1 MAISYQVKSLTVE
14 KWLWLPAL
22 SPFYG
27 DKMGNSKTFGVLCLS
42 SAVGLSL
49 YWTMYL
55 MGNFPR
61 MVQFGLNMPEVYTS
75 TGVIGA
81 VCVAL
86 FTIGIV
92 SLGAKPAK
100 SVKGLMLVRNAE
112 GKVVSIMESEGGRII
127 HGKVKAPTSKVKPG
141 LKAPQPRRH
150 KKAKSIAT
158 MAVVSV
164 LLCGYSSMMVMAGY
178 TLQDVMGGMYSPFMA
193 VSSQSMQPT
202 LNYGDLIIV
211 TREHAENIVVGDIVA
226 FNVPSPY
233 DRVAASPTVHRV
245 VGKWVEDGVV
255 YFKTIGDNN
264 QGEDPWTIPEEN
276 VIGKCTWKVPYIGY
290 VVLAIKT
297 PLGLATAFS
306 ALLVWVLYPYVKRF
320 LSVREGGVQHG

>member
-1 MAISYQVKSLTVE
+1 
-14 KWLWLPAL
+14 
-22 SPFYG
+22 
-27 DKMGNSKTFGVLCLS
+27 
-42 SAVGLSL
+42 
-49 YWTMYL
+49 
-55 MGNFPR
+55 
-61 MVQFGLNMPEVYTS
+61 MPEMYIS

-92 SLGAKPAK
+92 SVGAKPAK

-112 GKVVSIMESEGGRII
+112 GRVVSIMEGEGGRITQ
-127 HGKVKAPTSKVKPG
+127 GKAKAPTSKVKPG

-150 KKAKSIAT
+150 KKAKSIVT

-193 VSSQSMQPT
+193 VTSQRMQPT

-245 VGKWVEDGVV
+245 VDKWVEDGVV
-255 YFKTIGDNN
+255 YFKTMGDNN
-264 QGEDPWTIPEEN
+264 QGEDPWTVPGEN
-276 VIGKCTWKVPYIGY
+276 VIGKCVWKVPYMGY
-290 VVLAIKT
+290 VVLALKT
-297 PLGLATAFS
+297 PLGLAAAFS
-306 ALLVWVLYPYVKRF
+306 ALLVGALYPYVKRF
-320 LSVREGGVQHG
+320 LSVKGGSVQHG